1 METNWSPV
9 RTFCGY
15 RQRLA
20 GAAPAIKFAAACECG
35 SACNVHGH
43 AHAASWGADVPT
55 ADAASFWSIMGCS
68 CWAT

>member
-1 METNWSPV
+1 
-9 RTFCGY
+9 
-15 RQRLA
+15 
-20 GAAPAIKFAAACECG
+20 
-35 SACNVHGH
+35 VHGH